1 VDLGFV
7 GGDCRRVGQLDQHNV
22 PVDVCSL
29 YCPRDRENVTDKV
42 NRGLGEVRREAEK
55 KMVAALVGVQ
65 FTQAQTQ
72 TQTQAGVPC
81 MSL

>member
-1 VDLGFV
+1 VF
-7 GGDCRRVGQLDQHNV
+7 
-22 PVDVCSL
+22 SL
-29 YCPRDRENVTDKV
+29 LPEREREDVTDKV

-65 FTQAQTQ
+65 YTQAQ